1 MFLLYFN
8 YLKKLKESRFNSK
21 VMKQS
26 QLLLINQPSRTN
38 NAQEIQGYS
47 KKIYNSAA
55 RCQPYPPTSQSLAIL
70 QNPVTELDI
79 SLADDDDFMPLN
91 NRQTSKKHSLLD
103 GKGPTTMLNSVISLH
118 SDQIK
123 KSISSETVN
132 QDNFYNVYLPENN
145 NNNAKGKSSLIQNSL
160 NQSHNFNQSKFNA
173 HLLQTNQNSSVSKI
187 SQPKFNQKSLKTIN
201 RDKTLVSQNS
211 CFNLINSN
219 MLLDKDLK
227 LKNF

>member
-1 MFLLYFN
+1 
-8 YLKKLKESRFNSK
+8 
-21 VMKQS
+21 MKQS